1 MRKINSRRAHA
12 EAQRRKERKGK
23 IKILY
28 SFPCMQVTGSIKL
41 CALSVMIML
50 TWVFSATLF
59 AVDVGLV
66 LDQNAIVSGTEGGA
80 GFGYNGIFIP
90 RITGLIGDAGDFY
103 ISGGFNYKSDPWSLV
118 PELLRTDFSWRT
130 GSMDFT
136 VGRMAYDDPLG
147 YVASGLFDGA
157 RFSQYTKIGT
167 FSAGAWYTGLLYKE
181 RAKIGM
187 TDNEYT
193 ANKTDIDWNDFSNT
207 YYAPRRFL
215 AAVDWAYKGFLDNAI
230 AKLSLLSQFD
240 LSDEKLHSQYLVGK
254 TIIPVETKVSN
265 GAFSL
270 DLGGSLELIEANN
283 KTSPAFAVE
292 AAPAWRNDVH
302 YVSLGIKYAS
312 GKSDGM
318 AAFLPLTNNA
328 QGQIWKP
335 KLSGITMLSIDYT
348 FRLFE
353 TLSVGFYPAYYI
365 LNGAGSNGRNG
376 GEIFGAAYW
385 SPSPD
390 IGVNLGAGAS
400 FGNVVSD
407 EKASWRVALNVVL
420 SLF

>member
-1 MRKINSRRAHA
+1 M
-12 EAQRRKERKGK
+12 
-23 IKILY
+23 
-28 SFPCMQVTGSIKL
+28 
-41 CALSVMIML
+41 
-50 TWVFSATLF
+50 
-59 AVDVGLV
+59 DVGLV

-103 ISGGFNYKSDPWSLV
+103 ISGGFNFKSDPWSFV
-118 PELLRTDFSWRT
+118 PEFLRTDFIYRY
-130 GSMDFT
+130 GSMDFAA
-136 VGRMAYDDPLG
+136 GRMAYDDPLG

-157 RFSQYTKIGT
+157 RFSQYTNIGK
-167 FSAGAWYTGLLYKE
+167 FSAGAWYTGLLYKD

-187 TDNEYT
+187 TESEQS
-193 ANKTDIDWNDFSNT
+193 ANKAAIDWNDFSNT

-215 AAVDWAYKGFLDNAI
+215 AAVDWEHKGLLEKAI
-230 AKLSLLSQFD
+230 VRLSLLGQFD
-240 LSDEKLHSQYLVGK
+240 ITEEKLHSQYLAGK
-254 TIIPVETKVSN
+254 AIYPF
-265 GAFSL
+265 GAFNV
-270 DLGGSLELIEANN
+270 DLGGCFELIEAKD
-283 KTSPAFAVE
+283 KTRPAFAVD
-292 AAPAWRNDVH
+292 AALAWRNPMH
-302 YVSLGIKYAS
+302 FVSLGVKHAS
-312 GKSDGM
+312 GESGGV
-318 AAFLPLTNNA
+318 AAFLPLTTNA
-328 QGQIWKP
+328 PGQFWKP
-335 KLSGITMLSIDYT
+335 KISGVTMLSVDYT
-348 FRLFE
+348 FRLYE

-407 EKASWRVALNVVL
+407 EKASWRVVLNVVL

>member
-1 MRKINSRRAHA
+1 MNREQLSMNNEQLIIDKEKKARRALLTLLFVTCYLLF
-12 EAQRRKERKGK
+12 G
-23 IKILY
+23 
-28 SFPCMQVTGSIKL
+28 FP
-41 CALSVMIML
+41 
-50 TWVFSATLF
+50 LF

-66 LDQNAIVSGTEGGA
+66 LDQNAIVSGSDGGA

-103 ISGGFNYKSDPWSLV
+103 LSGGFNYKSDPWSLV

-136 VGRMAYDDPLG
+136 AGRMAYDDPLG

-181 RAKIGM
+181 RAKIEM
-187 TDNEYT
+187 TENEHT
-193 ANKTDIDWNDFSNT
+193 AYKTAIDWNDFSNT

-215 AAVDWAYKGFLDNAI
+215 AAVDWEHKGLSEKAI
-230 AKLSLLSQFD
+230 AKLSLLGQFD
-240 LSDEKLHSQYLVGK
+240 LSGEELHSQYLVGK
-254 TIIPVETKVSN
+254 AIIPF
-265 GAFSL
+265 GAFSV
-270 DLGGSLELIEANN
+270 DLGGSFELIEANN
-283 KTSPAFAVE
+283 KTSPAFILE
-292 AAPAWRNDVH
+292 ATPAWRNNIH

-318 AAFLPLTNNA
+318 AAFLPLTTNA
-328 QGQIWKP
+328 PGQIWKP
-335 KLSGITMLSIDYT
+335 KLSGITILSLDYT
-348 FRLFE
+348 ARLYE

-365 LNGAGSNGRNG
+365 LNGSGSNGKNG

-390 IGVNLGAGAS
+390 ISINLGAGAS
-400 FGNVVSD
+400 YGNVVHD